1 MAAVFLHAPQ
11 EFRNLCLLS
20 RTLEAFGYDECFVFD
35 AHHLLRE
42 RYGKV
47 RTRELRAISAGAFQ
61 KIRWRRVEEPDQLLR
76 DHAGRLVATVAAA
89 NAVPL
94 EQFQFESTD
103 LLLFGSE
110 SVGLPADIIARS
122 AGAVTIPLS
131 GETRSLNLAVSLGI
145 VLFECRRQLEAQR
158 KPGP

>member
-1 MAAVFLHAPQ
+1 MAAVFLYAPQ
-11 EFRNLCLLS
+11 EFRNLCLLA
-20 RTLEAFGYDECFVFD
+20 RTLEVFGHEECFVFD
-35 AHHLLRE
+35 PHQLVRE

-61 KIRWRRVEEPDQLLR
+61 KIRWRRVESPDPFLQN
-76 DHAGRLVATVAAA
+76 HSGRVVATVAAP

-94 EQFQFESTD
+94 DEFRFTPTD

-110 SVGLPADIIARS
+110 STGLPPEVIAAS
-122 AGAVTIPLS
+122 AAAVTIPLS

-145 VLFECRRQLEAQR
+145 VLFECRRQLKSEV
-158 KPGP
+158 P